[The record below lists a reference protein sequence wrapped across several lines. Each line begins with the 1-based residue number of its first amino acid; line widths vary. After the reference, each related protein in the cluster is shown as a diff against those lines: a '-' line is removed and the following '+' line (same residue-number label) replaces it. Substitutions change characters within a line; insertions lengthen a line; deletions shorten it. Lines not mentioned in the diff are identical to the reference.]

1 MYTVFLTNCFKPLTN
16 GLFATMKISSP
27 VLILNILIFF
37 ANFDYPTENIMKTPR
52 LLQVNLLFRL
62 TPALMLLALVS
73 CVGNKKPAEGTTA
86 NPGQEIYM
94 KYCMACHQ
102 ASGAGVPGMYPTL
115 QKTDWVHG
123 DKSRLIGLLLNGQQ
137 GEIKVND
144 QVFRGVMPTHQY
156 LTDEQIA
163 DVLTY
168 VRSNFGNTADA
179 VLPEEVANIRQK

>member
-1 MYTVFLTNCFKPLTN
+1 MAYNLQIKKPL
-16 GLFATMKISSP
+16 KIKQ
-27 VLILNILIFF
+27 LI
-37 ANFDYPTENIMKTPR
+37 PS
-52 LLQVNLLFRL
+52 LLV
-62 TPALMLLALVS
+62 LALIS
-73 CVGNKKPAEGTTA
+73 CGGNKKPAEETA
-86 NPGQEIYM
+86 ADPGQEIYL

-102 ASGAGVPGMYPTL
+102 ASGSGVAGMYPTL

-137 GEIKVND
+137 GEITVNG

-168 VRSNFGNTADA
+168 VRSNFGNTANA
-179 VLPEEVANIRQK
+179 VLPEEVTAIRQKQPEGN

>member
-1 MYTVFLTNCFKPLTN
+1 
-16 GLFATMKISSP
+16 
-27 VLILNILIFF
+27 
-37 ANFDYPTENIMKTPR
+37 MKTPR
-52 LLQVNLLFRL
+52 LFQVTLLIRL
-62 TPALMLLALVS
+62 ITALLVLTLIS
-73 CVGNKKPAEGTTA
+73 CMGNKKPAEESTA
-86 NPGQEIYM
+86 NPGQEIYR

-102 ASGAGVPGMYPTL
+102 ASGSGVPGMYPTL

-137 GEIKVND
+137 GEIKVNG

-163 DVLTY
+163 DVLSY

-179 VLPEEVANIRQK
+179 VLPDEVANIRQKQPDGN